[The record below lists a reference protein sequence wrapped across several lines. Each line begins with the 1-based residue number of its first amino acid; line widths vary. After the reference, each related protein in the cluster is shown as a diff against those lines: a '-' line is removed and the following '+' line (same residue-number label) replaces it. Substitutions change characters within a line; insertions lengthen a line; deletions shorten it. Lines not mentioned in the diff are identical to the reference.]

1 MPGRG
6 QPEPAGSINSAAAGD
21 ALTLTSLQAKLVDA
35 AAECIREE
43 GIHAVRARAVAT
55 RAGYSVGMIYH
66 GFGDLYDLLFTLN
79 QRTCH
84 QLDQA
89 LQKVE
94 GADPRQCLEQMAIAY
109 LRFAHDNKQLWRAMF
124 ELRVGPEKTIPET
137 YKANVMATFARIPAA
152 LGRLFPAL
160 PPAEI
165 DTLSRVMFSSVH
177 GIVTMGLD
185 ETFVA
190 VPLADLEAQLCRF
203 VEIFVAGLEPNKAQ
217 RSVPAQ

>member
-6 QPEPAGSINSAAAGD
+6 QRELANVLNSAAEGD
-21 ALTLTSLQAKLVDA
+21 PLALTDLQAKLVDA
-35 AAECIREE
+35 AEECIREE
-43 GIHAVRARAVAT
+43 GVHAVRARAVAT

-84 QLDQA
+84 RLDKA

-94 GADPRQCLEQMAIAY
+94 VEDPRQCLERMAIAY

-124 ELRVGPEKTIPET
+124 ELRVGSDKTVPES

-152 LGRLFPAL
+152 LARLFPKL
-160 PPAEI
+160 PPVEI

-190 VPLADLEAQLCRF
+190 VPLVDLEAQLCRF
-203 VEIFVAGLEPNKAQ
+203 VEIFVVGLGSNEMW
-217 RSVPAQ
+217 R